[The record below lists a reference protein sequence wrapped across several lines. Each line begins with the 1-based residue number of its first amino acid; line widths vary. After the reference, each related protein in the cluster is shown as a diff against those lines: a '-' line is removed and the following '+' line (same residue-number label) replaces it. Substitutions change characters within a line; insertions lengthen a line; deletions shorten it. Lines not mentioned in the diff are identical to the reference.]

1 MDHFHITEND
11 PITYVHKYNANLATV
26 NRTTVAKLQQMN
38 NL

>member
-11 PITYVHKYNANLATV
+11 PITYPHKYTTNLATV